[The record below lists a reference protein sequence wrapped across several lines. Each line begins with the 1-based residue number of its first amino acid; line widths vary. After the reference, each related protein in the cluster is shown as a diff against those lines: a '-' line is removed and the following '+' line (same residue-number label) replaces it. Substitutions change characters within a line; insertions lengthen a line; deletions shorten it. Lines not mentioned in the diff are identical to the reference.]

1 MLLLLRPLVPL
12 CAGIAVVIVIDFW
25 LHDLLAM
32 ARNNDNNNS
41 RRGNGSAQTI
51 EVLFCGTLVTF
62 Q

>member
-1 MLLLLRPLVPL
+1 MLLPP
-12 CAGIAVVIVIDFW
+12 CAAFAVVIVIDFW

-32 ARNNDNNNS
+32 ATNNNNNNS